1 MPKIGYN
8 NNVNYEDLRRVG
20 TNPTL
25 NYQKKLQ
32 TKDLKKLIKRRDTL
46 ASIEERVE
54 KLLSEKIESIGYELY
69 DVEYSKEGKNYFLR
83 IFIDKPDGIDLNDCE
98 KVNNEINE
106 ILDKAD
112 YIKDQYFLEVSSPG
126 IERIIRKEKHLK
138 KYIGNEV
145 NIKLFKKDEQGKK
158 EYQGILKNFDQDSIE
173 LEQNIKIQRKN
184 IAQIKTVYNW

>member
-1 MPKIGYN
+1 M
-8 NNVNYEDLRRVG
+8 
-20 TNPTL
+20 
-25 NYQKKLQ
+25 
-32 TKDLKKLIKRRDTL
+32 

-106 ILDKAD
+106 ILDKAN

-138 KYIGNEV
+138 KYIENEV

>member
-1 MPKIGYN
+1 MAKN
-8 NNVNYEDLRRVG
+8 
-20 TNPTL
+20 
-25 NYQKKLQ
+25 
-32 TKDLKKLIKRRDTL
+32 
-46 ASIEERVE
+46 IEEKVE
-54 KLLSEKIESIGYELY
+54 QLIEKTINELGYELY
-69 DVEYSKEGKNYFLR
+69 DVEYAKEGKDYFLR